1 MFKKTLILFIVLI
14 SLSCLSC
21 VDAKDLDNLTV
32 DDALGQEES
41 QALEVSLE
49 TDGVLSA
56 QDDTEIIS
64 ASEKSSNQVY
74 LVLDN
79 DASKENI
86 NVGDYVTWYVSVGN
100 LGPGVAKNVKVYD
113 QLPEGLKFIK
123 YKATQGTFYP
133 KTGIWD
139 IGDLKEGA
147 LVYLDILTRAIT
159 TGEKVNKANVTCD
172 SVNLNNE
179 TYEEEEI
186 DVLEPEDD
194 YNSKSAEIIHSKT
207 IESTGNPLLLILLS
221 LLGCF
226 TVFIRKY

>member
-1 MFKKTLILFIVLI
+1 MIKKTLILLIILI

-21 VDAKDLDNLTV
+21 VDAKDLDNLTA
-32 DDALGQEES
+32 DALNQEES
-41 QALEVSLE
+41 QILEVSQGS
-49 TDGVLSA
+49 DDVLSVP
-56 QDDTEIIS
+56 DDKEIIS
-64 ASEKSSNQVY
+64 ESEKSSDKVY

-86 NVGDYVTWYVSVGN
+86 NVGDYVIWYVSVGN

-123 YKATQGTFYP
+123 YKATQGTFNP

-139 IGDLKEGA
+139 IGDLKNGG
-147 LVYLDILTRAIT
+147 LVFLDIFTQAIT
-159 TGEKVNKANVTCD
+159 SGEKVNKVNVTCD
-172 SVNLNNE
+172 SINLNNE

-186 DVLEPEDD
+186 DVFE
-194 YNSKSAEIIHSKT
+194 YGYNHNSKSAEIIHSKT
-207 IESTGNPLLLILLS
+207 LKSTGNPLLLILFS

-226 TVFIRKY
+226 AVFIKKY